1 MFKGLLQMVDLKKIA
16 AETIIVGAFGPAA
29 AGMSTGVANA
39 TPGAPNIDIVE
50 KPHHDDWDDW
60 DGDNWR
66 GWDGPRYWGPIQ
78 ACVSA
83 TGPWGYVTGTACI

>member
-1 MFKGLLQMVDLKKIA
+1 MSDLTKIA
-16 AETIIVGAFGPAA
+16 AGTMIVGAFALPA

-39 TPGAPNIDIVE
+39 APGAPIIDIVE

-60 DGDNWR
+60 RGDDWR
-66 GWDGPRYWGPIQ
+66 GWDGPGYWGPVQ

-83 TGPWGYVTGTACI
+83 TGPWGYVTGSVCI